1 LRLFKLLLLFP
12 FGLLLFLFGGYV
24 VAALVAVNFP
34 VDGRAQVDAE
44 GEPAVFV
51 CADAAHADILL
62 PSRDPLIDWTTV
74 FGGFV
79 GSDLPVE
86 TYLSIGWGDLVFFN
100 EIPTWGDVRP
110 HTVAFALAG
119 FHPTAIRVVAV
130 KPPNQLS
137 DCRRLLVDSGG
148 RKAIINYIIGTL
160 QLNSLGQAKKQLG
173 GSRYEAYFLAH
184 GSYSPLRTCNQWASG
199 ALSAAGLRHAKFA
212 PFSFGVVW
220 PLEKG
225 N

>member
-1 LRLFKLLLLFP
+1 LFKLLLLFP
-12 FGLLLFLFGGYV
+12 LGLMILLFGGFV
-24 VAALVAVNFP
+24 AAALVAVNFP
-34 VDGRAQVDAE
+34 VEGRTQVNADR
-44 GEPAVFV
+44 EPAVYV

-62 PSRDPLIDWTTV
+62 PSRDPLIDWTSV
-74 FGGFV
+74 FGG
-79 GSDLPVE
+79 SLQPELPVE
-86 TYLSIGWGDLVFFN
+86 AYLSIGWGDLVFFN
-100 EIPTWGDVRP
+100 ETPTWGDVRP
-110 HTVAFALAG
+110 HTAALALAG

-148 RKAIINYIIGTL
+148 RKAIINYIIGSL
-160 QLNSLGQAKKQLG
+160 QLNSLGQARKQPG

-184 GSYSPLRTCNQWASG
+184 GSYSPLRTCNQWASD
-199 ALSAAGLRHAKFA
+199 ALSAAGLPHAKFA

-225 N
+225 I